1 LAFSPVKFI
10 APENAQEKENR
21 LARSKSATLTE
32 AELRIMN
39 VLWDRGSATVH
50 EVLEALP
57 AKPALA
63 YNSILTIVRILE
75 KKGYV
80 KHVKDEDKRAH
91 VFMPQVN
98 RKDATRFEVR
108 HLVSRF
114 FGNSREQLV
123 LNVLEETSIDA
134 EELDR
139 LRQLLERSK

>member
-1 LAFSPVKFI
+1 MAFSPVKFI
-10 APENAQEKENR
+10 ESKNAQEKEHR

-57 AKPALA
+57 ARPALA
-63 YNSILTIVRILE
+63 YNSILTIIRILE

>member
-1 LAFSPVKFI
+1 
-10 APENAQEKENR
+10 

-50 EVLEALP
+50 EVLEAFP
-57 AKPALA
+57 AKPAVA
-63 YNSILTIVRILE
+63 YNSVLTIIRILE

-80 KHVKDEDKRAH
+80 KHVKDKRTH
-91 VFMPQVN
+91 VYIPQVD

-114 FGNSREQLV
+114 FGNSHEQLL
-123 LNVLEETSIDA
+123 LNVLEESSIDA
-134 EELDR
+134 EELSR